1 MNVSSKLCRLC
12 KMIKAAKWLVVPST
26 VDGCCLLLAI
36 MTLVLQR
43 LTLACYHIAAYI
55 SLRCKSPGCR
65 IFDQARCQS
74 RTSQGARSPQPAPA
88 AGPRALVSGRSL
100 LRCTRPSPSEVRDA
114 SSGQHRGGK
123 EGRCGRAF
131 WCFPPDVLSSRSGVC
146 AARARRVVTAA
157 AWPPK
162 SPQAYARSDGVY
174 RYTLEWRTSSQCSR
188 TLSGDPGRTGPV
200 GPPPQYRTR
209 PGAQKKTVEIN
220 PPPSIPSSMVAMYE
234 QLRADVLLG
243 RARPEGLGA
252 VIFHGLV
259 DGVASLCSS
268 TDCGAVRVQRP
279 STPRPSV
286 CDHELLRLLTN
297 MVLQTQSEV
306 MHVY

>member
-1 MNVSSKLCRLC
+1 M
-12 KMIKAAKWLVVPST
+12 VVPSKI
-26 VDGCCLLLAI
+26 GLYCLIRAVKAPVIRRISLD
-36 MTLVLQR
+36 
-43 LTLACYHIAAYI
+43 CYHIAAYMY
-55 SLRCKSPGCR
+55 LRYKDPGRR

-74 RTSQGARSPQPAPA
+74 RTSQGARSSQPTPA

-100 LRCTRPSPSEVRDA
+100 LRCTGPRPGEVRDA
-114 SSGQHRGGK
+114 SSGQHRGGE
-123 EGRCGRAF
+123 EGRCRRAF
-131 WCFPPDVLSSRSGVC
+131 WCFPPDVLPSRSGVC
-146 AARARRVVTAA
+146 TAWARRVATAA
-157 AWPPK
+157 AGPPK
-162 SPQAYARSDGVY
+162 SSQAYTRSDGVY
-174 RYTLEWRTSSQCSR
+174 RYTLGCRTPSQCSR
-188 TLSGDPGRTGPV
+188 TLSGDPGRTWPV

-220 PPPSIPSSMVAMYE
+220 PPLSMPSSMVAMYE

-252 VIFHGLV
+252 VIYHGFV

-268 TDCGAVRVQRP
+268 TDCEAARVHRP
-279 STPRPSV
+279 SIPRSSV